1 MDYTKVKIFTES
13 NNLEIIASMLQEK
26 GISGV
31 EIEEPQTYSD
41 LLDKQNIFDWDYID
55 PALEELKEIS
65 PGLTFYTDDTP
76 EGIDLLDDVLQ
87 EIRIMH
93 IERVEIAGVSD
104 EDWKHK
110 WKEYFKPTRIT
121 DRIVVKPS
129 WEPYEKTSEELVI
142 EIDPGMAFGTGT
154 HPTTTLCIKL
164 LGRYISEESHSAVI
178 DIGCGS
184 GILTIA
190 AALLGAQQ
198 VLGVDIDPVAVAVAK
213 SNVKANHLTQDIRII
228 EGDLTKG
235 IDFCGDI
242 IVANLMADLV
252 IHLSKD
258 AAKHLKENGVFI
270 SSGIIIEKKQEVA
283 SALAASGFR
292 ILDILEEGEWCAI
305 AATLQ

>member
-65 PGLTFYTDDTP
+65 PSLTFYTDDTP

-93 IERVEIAGVSD
+93 IERVEVAGVSD

-164 LGRYISEESHSAVI
+164 LGRYISEESPSAVL

-190 AALLGAQQ
+190 AALLGAHQ

-213 SNVKANHLTQDIRII
+213 SNVEANSLTQDIRII

>member
-65 PGLTFYTDDTP
+65 PSLTFYTDDTP

-142 EIDPGMAFGTGT
+142 EIDPGMAFGTG
-154 HPTTTLCIKL
+154 
-164 LGRYISEESHSAVI
+164 
-178 DIGCGS
+178 
-184 GILTIA
+184 
-190 AALLGAQQ
+190 
-198 VLGVDIDPVAVAVAK
+198 
-213 SNVKANHLTQDIRII
+213 
-228 EGDLTKG
+228 
-235 IDFCGDI
+235 
-242 IVANLMADLV
+242 
-252 IHLSKD
+252 
-258 AAKHLKENGVFI
+258 
-270 SSGIIIEKKQEVA
+270 
-283 SALAASGFR
+283 
-292 ILDILEEGEWCAI
+292 
-305 AATLQ
+305 

>member
-65 PGLTFYTDDTP
+65 PSLTFYADDTP

>member
-1 MDYTKVKIFTES
+1 
-13 NNLEIIASMLQEK
+13 
-26 GISGV
+26 
-31 EIEEPQTYSD
+31 
-41 LLDKQNIFDWDYID
+41 
-55 PALEELKEIS
+55 
-65 PGLTFYTDDTP
+65 
-76 EGIDLLDDVLQ
+76 
-87 EIRIMH
+87 
-93 IERVEIAGVSD
+93 
-104 EDWKHK
+104 
-110 WKEYFKPTRIT
+110 
-121 DRIVVKPS
+121 
-129 WEPYEKTSEELVI
+129 
-142 EIDPGMAFGTGT
+142 
-154 HPTTTLCIKL
+154 
-164 LGRYISEESHSAVI
+164 
-178 DIGCGS
+178 
-184 GILTIA
+184 LTIA

-235 IDFCGDI
+235 IDFYGDI